1 MSGTT
6 GTKEI
11 VRLKLSEITADPGQP
26 RQVFDQDG
34 LDELAESIK
43 SNGLLQPI
51 SVRAIDGGY
60 TIIAGERRYRA
71 TELTGADSI
80 EAIIFEVEEMKAKE
94 LQLLENI
101 VRRDLN
107 PIETAQAYQSFI
119 DKGYTA
125 EAIGQLLGR
134 GSSQIT
140 WLLGLLNAGEVT
152 QHLVAKGHIT
162 VWVGVELGKLTYNGQ
177 TRALRVM
184 RDNKLSPTECI
195 QLCKQI
201 WGEENQVEMFVPELS
216 EDEVKARRRVTSAI
230 EKAGRALAELDRIE
244 EETPGIITAA
254 VASELDTTE
263 ERVDLLIKSLR
274 KLKTRLTGKRV
285 AMLKGAC

>member
-1 MSGTT
+1 MT

-11 VRLKLSEITADPGQP
+11 VRLKLSEIKADPGQP

-51 SVRAIDGGY
+51 SVRATDGGY

-107 PIETAQAYQSFI
+107 PIETAQAYQCFI

-125 EAIGQLLGR
+125 EDIGQLLGR

-140 WLLGLLNAGEVT
+140 WLLGLLSAGEVT

-162 VWVGVELGKLTYNGQ
+162 VWVGVELAKLTANGQ

-201 WGEENQVEMFVPELS
+201 WGEENQVDMFPEAKIT
-216 EDEVKARRRVTSAI
+216 EEEIKARRRVTSAI
-230 EKAGRALAELDRIE
+230 ERAGKALAELDKIE

-285 AMLKGAC
+285 AMLKGDC

>member
-1 MSGTT
+1 MT

-11 VRLKLSEITADPGQP
+11 VRLKLSEIKPDPEQP

-34 LDELAESIK
+34 LEELANSIK

-51 SVRAIDGGY
+51 SVRATDGGY

-107 PIETAQAYQSFI
+107 PIETAQAYQSFM

-125 EAIGQLLGR
+125 EDVGAIVGCRGCNVEWVTSLLR
-134 GSSQIT
+134 LRSDI
-140 WLLGLLNAGEVT
+140 
-152 QHLVAKGHIT
+152 QHLVAHNHIG
-162 VWVGVELGKLTYNGQ
+162 VGVGQAIAELSLNGQ
-177 TRALRVM
+177 ARAIRVM
-184 RDNKLSPTECI
+184 LDNKLSPTECVH
-195 QLCKQI
+195 LCKQI
-201 WGEENQVEMFVPELS
+201 WGEENQVDMFPEVKQT
-216 EDEVKARRRVTSAI
+216 EEEQKARRQAKSAI
-230 EKAGRALAELDRIE
+230 EKAGLALAELNRME
-244 EETPGIITAA
+244 EENPGIIASA
-254 VASELDTTE
+254 VATELDATE
-263 ERVDLLIKSLR
+263 EKVDLLVKSLR
-274 KLKTRLTGKRV
+274 KIKTTLTKKRV
-285 AMLKGAC
+285 SMLRGC